1 VSVRAWGF
9 GAGAGIGVMLALLA
23 LLLAAPPELPAE
35 SSRATLGA
43 WIALNLG
50 HSVWLFGVVL
60 TLYLMNLFRLR
71 NLLDHDA
78 PMNEVVELDQLLDV
92 WINLFVG
99 IGVIW
104 TAVGMRSALQAALG
118 DPGEALVDSAGS
130 VLQKLVDG
138 GILLALTTTIV
149 GGMGGYLMRLGK
161 TMLAGARLHTFYTE
175 QHRQD
180 LRDLIETTRQIERQ
194 LGNRRNENGAGDPS
208 AAI

>member
-1 VSVRAWGF
+1 MTTRAWGF
-9 GAGAGIGVMLALLA
+9 GWGAGIGVVLALIA
-23 LLLAAPPELPAE
+23 LLLVDPPELAQT

-50 HSVWLFGVVL
+50 HSVWLFGIVL

-71 NLLDHDA
+71 SLLENQPNLND
-78 PMNEVVELDQLLDV
+78 VVELDQLLDV

-104 TAVGMRSALQAALG
+104 TAVGMRSALQSALG
-118 DPGEALVDSAGS
+118 EPGEALVDSAGS

-149 GGMGGYLMRLGK
+149 GAMGGYLMRLGK
-161 TMLAGARLHTFYTE
+161 TMFTGAVLNQFYDDT
-175 QHRQD
+175 QRAD
-180 LRDLIETTRQIERQ
+180 LQLLIESTRRIEAQ
-194 LGNRRNENGAGDPS
+194 LRRLNPDADV
-208 AAI
+208 